1 MIKKFK
7 IPVGE
12 LFSFFGILDIEN
24 DDAVVVNRDLKIK
37 NQYGEFNQIN
47 YLVKKEG
54 KVNTYKLE
62 DGITIKCDEKHLVK
76 SNGEFKHIHTVQ
88 EVDTVYGTKKVLE
101 VMPDG
106 VKNVYDFS
114 LDAPH
119 EYVTSNG
126 VLCHNT
132 TLAKLIINSIECD
145 YMIINASDENNVETV
160 RNKVKNFAS
169 SMGFKPYKIIILDE
183 FDYMSHNAQAILR
196 NLMETFSK
204 HCRFI
209 LTCNYVEKVIEP
221 IQSRCQTF
229 QIIPPTKKDVAIQIS
244 KMLQNEGI
252 VYQPKDLVPIIDS
265 AYPDIRKVINT
276 CQLNSIKGEL
286 KIDVQNLLEND
297 YKIKILDILKS
308 SDDKKSK
315 YSKLRQT
322 LIDSR
327 TTDFTELYTLLYEK
341 VDEYASG
348 KTANVILEL
357 ADGQRNAVL
366 SIDKE
371 IPTAAT
377 LIKIL
382 NIVA

>member
-1 MIKKFK
+1 MLNNNEHSLWVERYR
-7 IPVGE
+7 P
-12 LFSFFGILDIEN
+12 
-24 DDAVVVNRDLKIK
+24 
-37 NQYGEFNQIN
+37 
-47 YLVKKEG
+47 
-54 KVNTYKLE
+54 TKLE
-62 DGITIKCDEKHLVK
+62 DYVGNEHLK
-76 SNGEFKHIHTVQ
+76 SKVAGYLETGDIPHLLL
-88 EVDTVYGTKKVLE
+88 YGKAGTGK
-101 VMPDG
+101 
-106 VKNVYDFS
+106 
-114 LDAPH
+114 
-119 EYVTSNG
+119 
-126 VLCHNT
+126 T
-132 TLAKLIINSIECD
+132 TLAKLIVNSVECD

-169 SMGFKPYKIIILDE
+169 SMGFKPYKIVILDE
-183 FDYMSHNAQAILR
+183 FDYMTPNAQAILR

-229 QIIPPTKKDVAIQIS
+229 QIVPPTKKDVAIQIS

-252 VYQPKDLVPIIDS
+252 VFQPKDLVPIIDA
-265 AYPDIRKVINT
+265 AYPDIRKIINT

-286 KIDVQNLLEND
+286 KLDVQNLLEND
-297 YKIKILDILKS
+297 YKTKILDILKS

-327 TTDFTELYTLLYEK
+327 ATDFTELYTLLYEK
-341 VDEYASG
+341 VDEYAAG
-348 KTANVILEL
+348 KTANVILEI